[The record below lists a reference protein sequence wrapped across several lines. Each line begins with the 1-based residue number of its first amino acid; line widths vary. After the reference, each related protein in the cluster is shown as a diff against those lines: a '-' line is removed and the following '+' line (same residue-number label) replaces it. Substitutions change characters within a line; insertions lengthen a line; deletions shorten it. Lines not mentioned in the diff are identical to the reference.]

1 MAMAS
6 RHARKCEAAEGAWR
20 GMKIRNNPGVPVV
33 DAVANAR
40 RTQAVA
46 ATPEIARAE
55 AVQDQLSVLDI
66 PPEELTP
73 RVRQAI
79 MRLLQEVDLLRREVD
94 ETRHRLTDM
103 ERLADTDS
111 LTPIANRRAFVR
123 ELSRVI
129 SYAER
134 YNVPASLVFFDVNDM
149 KKINDQLGHSA
160 GDAVLLHVANSL
172 VANVRESD
180 TVGRLGGDE
189 FAVLLSHANEEA
201 ALAKGAQ
208 LAGLITETPLR
219 FRNADLRIDVA
230 YGAYT
235 FQAGEKPTD
244 IIDQADRRM
253 YANKRGTKAAKAA
266 QDRAKAS

>member
-1 MAMAS
+1 
-6 RHARKCEAAEGAWR
+6 
-20 GMKIRNNPGVPVV
+20 MKIRNSSGVPGTEGLASVRRV
-33 DAVANAR
+33 KPAAAAPDVNAV
-40 RTQAVA
+40 
-46 ATPEIARAE
+46 E
-55 AVQDQLSVLDI
+55 AVQDRLSVLDI

-79 MRLLQEVDLLRREVD
+79 MRLLQEVELLRREVD

-134 YNVPASLVFFDVNDM
+134 YGVPASLLFFDVNDM
-149 KKINDQLGHSA
+149 KKVNDQLGHSA
-160 GDAVLLHVANSL
+160 GDAVLVHVANSL

-189 FAVLLSHANEEA
+189 FAVLLTHANEEA

-219 FRNADLRIDVA
+219 LRGTELRIHVA

-253 YANKRGTKAAKAA
+253 YANKRGAKSS
-266 QDRAKAS
+266 AKTDEDQAEAI